1 MEKSPQQPNEL
12 DRLKALESYSI
23 MDTLPEKEY
32 DAITELASLIC
43 GTPISLISLVDQER
57 QWFKS
62 SVGLGVDQTS
72 RDFSFCQYTIMGD
85 DVYEVTNALE
95 NELFANNPLV
105 TGNPNIRFYAGA
117 PLKDSNGFNLGSLCV
132 IGTEP
137 KKLSDNQIKCL
148 KLLAS
153 QVSVLL
159 DLRKKNDKLLNAEKE
174 ITNFIELSKDLVCIA
189 NVNGMFYQV
198 NPAFTTVLGYLKEEL
213 EGTAFTNFVHPDD
226 LDKTYKE
233 VEKLASGAKT
243 ISFENRYRKKNGEY
257 VVLSWNA
264 SPDPLTGN
272 LYCIARDITSEKQI
286 QEVLY
291 KTSADL
297 EAILESAEFS
307 VIATGIDGIVT
318 HFNRGSE
325 TLLGYKAA
333 EIIGKTSPESFHVK
347 DEVLKYT
354 EELSIELGKKV
365 EPTFADFVIKS
376 CESGYSSS
384 REWTYNRKNGSCFT
398 MLLSLTSVKNIYGDI
413 TGYLGIGKDVTKQ
426 KEVELSLLN
435 SNKLLDESE
444 SIAKI
449 GSWKF
454 DAIGRE
460 LIWSK
465 GQYDIFELEELPS
478 KQLFKAYK
486 SRLHPDDSSRLD
498 EMLTNTLT
506 LGVELSYKHRVLLP
520 DSKIKHVIGIGQ
532 AYKNQKGEIIGI
544 QGFNQDI
551 TEKTLAEEIIAE
563 KSKEI
568 NDVRSALE
576 QAAIVTIADQKG
588 VVTFVNDNFC
598 SISKYSQE
606 ELIGQSYNVGN
617 PNIQLNKFVMKI
629 WKTIADGKVW
639 KGHLKNIAKDGS
651 FYWMDSTIVPFLDNE
666 GKPYQYIAISF
677 NITAQKLAQD
687 NLNTV
692 LVDLEKKNI
701 ELDQFG
707 YIVSHDLKAPLRAI
721 YNLSEWII
729 EDMPTLPETVADNF
743 RLLQGRVQ
751 RMENLINGVLDYSRI
766 GKIKIERE
774 SVDIKVMLE
783 QVAETLVPKK
793 DFEISIIG
801 NFPVI
806 RGAKIL
812 LSQVFSNLISNAVK
826 YNDKPIG
833 KVECIYE
840 SITGFHQFSIKD
852 NGIGIAEVYHKKVF
866 QVFQTIDARDK
877 NESTGI
883 GLAIVLKIIE
893 ELGGSIKIESEE
905 SKGATFIFTIPI

>member
-1 MEKSPQQPNEL
+1 MKETPTISNEK
-12 DRLKALESYSI
+12 DRIKALESYSV
-23 MDTLPEKEY
+23 MDSLPEEDF
-32 DAITELASLIC
+32 DAITELACYIC
-43 GTPISLISLVDQER
+43 DTPISLVSLLDKDR

-62 SVGLGVDQTS
+62 SVGLELKETS
-72 RDFSFCQYTIMGD
+72 KEFSFCQYATNKEE
-85 DVYEVTNALE
+85 VYEVQNALK
-95 NELFANNPLV
+95 NELFAINPLV
-105 TGNPNIRFYAGA
+105 TGSPYIRFYAGA
-117 PLKDSNGFNLGSLCV
+117 PLIDPEGFNLGTLCV
-132 IGTEP
+132 IDTRPRTLTNKQKEA
-137 KKLSDNQIKCL
+137 L
-148 KLLAS
+148 KLLS
-153 QVSVLL
+153 NQIISLL
-159 DLRKKNDKLLNAEKE
+159 QLRRKNTTLKNTQKE
-174 ITNFIELSKDLVCIA
+174 FGNFLELSKDLVCIA

-226 LDKTYKE
+226 LEATYKE
-233 VEKLASGAKT
+233 VEKLAAGAKT
-243 ISFENRYRKKNGEY
+243 ISFENRYRCKNGKY
-257 VVLSWNA
+257 VILSWNS
-264 SPDPLTGN
+264 SPDPVTGN
-272 LYCIARDITSEKQI
+272 LYCIARDITKANQQKE
-286 QEVLY
+286 LLRDTT
-291 KTSADL
+291 TSL
-297 EAILESAEFS
+297 EAILNSNEFS
-307 VIATGIDGIVT
+307 IISSDVKGVVKQ
-318 HFNRGSE
+318 FNRGAE
-325 TLLGYKAA
+325 KLLGYKA
-333 EIIGKTSPESFHVK
+333 EEVIGKITPEIFHVK
-347 DEVLKYT
+347 DEVVTRYK
-354 EELSIELGKKV
+354 ELYKEFGKTVQPGYDTFVFKARELGI
-365 EPTFADFVIKS
+365 ADS
-376 CESGYSSS
+376 N
-384 REWTYNRKNGSCFT
+384 EWTYVRKDGSTFPVRI
-398 MLLSLTSVKNIYGDI
+398 SVTAIRNVFGEL
-413 TGYLGIGKDVTKQ
+413 TGYLGIGEDITKQ
-426 KEVELSLLN
+426 KEAELSLK
-435 SNKLLDESE
+435 SSSILLDESE

-478 KQLFKAYK
+478 KQLFTAYK
-486 SRLHPDDSSRLD
+486 SRLHPDDLSRLD

-520 DSKIKHVIGIGQ
+520 DSKIKHVIVIGQ
-532 AYKNQKGEIIGI
+532 PYKNQKGEIIGI

-576 QAAIVTIADQKG
+576 QAAIVIIADQKG

-598 SISKYSQE
+598 SISKYSKE

-729 EDMPTLPETVADNF
+729 EDMPTLPETVTDNF

-766 GKIKIERE
+766 GKIKIEKE
-774 SVDIKVMLE
+774 SVDIKVLLE

-793 DFEISIIG
+793 NFEISISG

-812 LSQVFSNLISNAVK
+812 LSQVFSNIISNAIK

-866 QVFQTIDARDK
+866 QVFQIIDARDE

-905 SKGATFIFTIPI
+905 SKGATFIFTIPR